1 MPRFG
6 LIAGTI
12 TFEAE
17 LFPGAETR
25 TLDTPFGPALVVVDE
40 TWAYVPRHG
49 LDEDRYVLPHRI
61 NHPANLS
68 ALRSLGVSEVVCLGS
83 TGSLRPDLAP
93 GTLVVPE
100 DFISLLVSPTVVSD
114 RPEHALPAFSQAVRG
129 RLLDAAG
136 RAGVEVRDGGVY
148 FQTTGPRLETR
159 AEIRLLAQFA
169 DLVGMTVGSEA
180 AVAAELGLPL
190 AALCSVDNFAHG
202 VSDQELSAE
211 IIRAE
216 ANKAVERIRRILVAL
231 ARG

>member
-1 MPRFG
+1 MPRYG

-12 TFEAE
+12 TFEAD

-25 TLDTPFGPALVVVDE
+25 TLGTPFGPALVVMDE

-49 LDEDRYVLPHRI
+49 LDEDHYVLPHRI
-61 NHPANLS
+61 NHSANLS
-68 ALRSLGVSEVVCLGS
+68 ALRSVGVSEVVCLGS
-83 TGSLRPDLAP
+83 TGALRPDRTP

-100 DFISLLVSPTVVSD
+100 DFISLFVSPTTVDD
-114 RPEHALPAFSQAVRG
+114 RPEHALPAFSDRVRR
-129 RLLDAAG
+129 RLLDAAHA
-136 RAGVEVRDGGVY
+136 AGVEVIDGGVY
-148 FQTTGPRLETR
+148 FQTIGPRLETK

-202 VSDQELSAE
+202 VSDQDLSAD

-216 ANKAVERIRRILVAL
+216 AKKAVERIRRILVAL
-231 ARG
+231 AQG